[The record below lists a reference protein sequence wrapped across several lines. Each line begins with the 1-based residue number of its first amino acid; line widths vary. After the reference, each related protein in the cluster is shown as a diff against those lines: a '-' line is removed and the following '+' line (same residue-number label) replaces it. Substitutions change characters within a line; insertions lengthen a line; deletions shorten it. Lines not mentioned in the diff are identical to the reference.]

1 MIRRFAIRIPN
12 IHQIPVFPG
21 NMSIDFQAIID
32 SETPVLIDFWAQWCG
47 PCKAMMPALD
57 TLGAELGE
65 GLRIV
70 KLDVDEHLDLAV
82 DMKVLGVP
90 TLMLYRK
97 GQLLWRDAG
106 VQTKNSLRAII
117 ETHAGL
123 PSTLTT
129 THSSL

>member
-1 MIRRFAIRIPN
+1 
-12 IHQIPVFPG
+12 
-21 NMSIDFQAIID
+21 MSIDFQAIID
-32 SETPVLIDFWAQWCG
+32 SETLVLIDFWAQWCG

-57 TLGAELGE
+57 ALGAEMGE
-65 GLRIV
+65 NLRIV

-123 PSTLTT
+123 PSTLIT
-129 THSSL
+129 THSSS